1 MKKLIVIIIILISQ
15 LSFAQVSSDNIISNW
30 LSPRKDSEIQI
41 FKVNNKYYGKI
52 VWGIGESTKDI
63 KNPDSKLMD
72 RDLIGLII
80 LSNFEFDDDEWNNG
94 TIYDPREGKTYS
106 CVLTIKNKN
115 ELNIRGYVGVSLFGR
130 TEVWTKSLKL
140 KN

>member
-1 MKKLIVIIIILISQ
+1 MKKLVVITIILISQ
-15 LSFAQVSSDNIISNW
+15 LSLAQVSSDNIIGNW
-30 LSPRKDSEIQI
+30 LSPKKDSEIQI
-41 FKVNNKYYGKI
+41 FKINNKYYGKI
-52 VWGIGESTKDI
+52 VWGKGESTKDI
-63 KNPDSKLMD
+63 KNPDSKLRS
-72 RDLIGLII
+72 RDLIGLVI
-80 LSNFEFDDDEWNNG
+80 LSNFEFDEDEWNNG

-106 CVLTIKNKN
+106 CVITMKNKN

>member
-15 LSFAQVSSDNIISNW
+15 LSFAQVSSDNVIGNW

-63 KNPDSKLMD
+63 KNPDSKLRD

-140 KN
+140 RN